1 LIHLNRVKKCFF
13 FNHSALDAA
22 DTAKEPTGIENHRGG
37 KQPSPKPKKSI
48 SFPFLDDGQ
57 LGGGDVKSIDVRGQA
72 GESLLGAVGAV
83 VEMLARLF
91 FFARLRCDEWD
102 RNIPDQS
109 VDLDGVNIV
118 QLLNSGLDL
127 ALVGLDV
134 DNEDQGVV
142 LLDLLHGALS
152 VERVQNDL
160 LGVELGLTG
169 DGDTGVLG
177 RPRELQGLGAVEGG
191 RGANLAGLVKLLVGG

>member
-1 LIHLNRVKKCFF
+1 
-13 FNHSALDAA
+13 
-22 DTAKEPTGIENHRGG
+22 
-37 KQPSPKPKKSI
+37 
-48 SFPFLDDGQ
+48 
-57 LGGGDVKSIDVRGQA
+57 
-72 GESLLGAVGAV
+72 
-83 VEMLARLF
+83 
-91 FFARLRCDEWD
+91 LRDCADEWD

-109 VDLDGVNIV
+109 VDLDGVNVV